1 MVRRFDDMRYEYDE
15 IRYDDEERLT
25 CSSPGQVLRIL
36 WKTCACCSDAQNSCK
51 CCTNG
56 KYNWHSCWYQAYCC
70 SHIQYWC
77 LLSLTHLTKWM
88 FNYSLQKTFALNSP
102 DKMDVSCHWFLLV
115 ILKVWGEKFI
125 NSSCTKYYIFLC
137 IILIIITICII
148 LVIFSLL
155 ITICIIFDHHHH
167 THQGQLR
174 ALH

>member
-51 CCTNG
+51 CCNNG
-56 KYNWHSCWYQAYCC
+56 KYNWHSCWYQAYHC

-88 FNYSLQKTFALNSP
+88 FNYFLQNTFSLNSP

-115 ILKVWGEKFI
+115 ILKVWGERVYQLKLH
-125 NSSCTKYYIFLC
+125 KVLYL
-137 IILIIITICII
+137 
-148 LVIFSLL
+148 SLHH
-155 ITICIIFDHHHH
+155 FDHHHN
-167 THQGQLR
+167 
-174 ALH
+174 LHHFGHFFPPHHNLYNL